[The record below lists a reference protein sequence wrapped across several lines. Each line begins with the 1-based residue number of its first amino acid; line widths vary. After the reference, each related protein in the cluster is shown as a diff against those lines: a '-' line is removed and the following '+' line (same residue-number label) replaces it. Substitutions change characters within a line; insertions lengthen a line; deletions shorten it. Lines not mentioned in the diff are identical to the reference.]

1 MSTARTWIRIC
12 VLIVSLVPAIAF
24 ARLDAS
30 VDSTAIS
37 AADTIR
43 LTLRA
48 DSTNITGEPNL
59 DALSAQFD
67 VLDTQRN
74 SQFQSINGQVSA
86 WTTWTLTLKPKHT
99 GTLTIPPISVGN
111 DTSQPISITVKDLDP
126 QLKSAIARTVFF
138 ETTYEP
144 KQVYVQSQIIITRR
158 LFYLGGAQLYGNMP
172 DAPDI
177 PGAMVESLGDASRS
191 TAIRDGR
198 QYGVIEQRFAAFPE
212 RSGTLKIPTTS
223 VTGSVRLD
231 DGMGGRRVGIDVTSE
246 PLSIAVLP
254 IPPDYP
260 RDTPWLPASDVELVQ
275 DWPGEPA
282 RGLAT
287 GTPSQRTLIVRA
299 DGNTASAIPPLKM
312 RLPDSIKAYPEPP
325 KMNETQGR
333 SGIIGTRTEST
344 SLVATQPGSLTLPEV
359 SVTWFDTV
367 HRQVKIASLPAR
379 TINVS
384 GAPTEARRPTQRARA
399 APPEQ
404 PGARN
409 AASAPIGNPAVRVP
423 VSSAAPHTAATI
435 NPWFTGLF
443 LALLVGC
450 GYAAWRDSRR
460 AGIGN
465 DARTREAD
473 AYREL
478 RRACDGG
485 TPQRIRRALDAWL
498 PRHYDAPLADAARY
512 FTLDADAHDAV
523 NALNAKLYQRDAG
536 SFDSKPLQRCVDAAR
551 AKVRQ
556 SVHADVLPALYPA
569 ARSASA

>member
-367 HRQVKIASLPAR
+367 HRQVKICVAAGSHD
-379 TINVS
+379 
-384 GAPTEARRPTQRARA
+384 QR
-399 APPEQ
+399 
-404 PGARN
+404 
-409 AASAPIGNPAVRVP
+409 
-423 VSSAAPHTAATI
+423 
-435 NPWFTGLF
+435 F
-443 LALLVGC
+443 
-450 GYAAWRDSRR
+450 RR
-460 AGIGN
+460 A
-465 DARTREAD
+465 DRSAS
-473 AYREL
+473 
-478 RRACDGG
+478 
-485 TPQRIRRALDAWL
+485 
-498 PRHYDAPLADAARY
+498 ADAAR
-512 FTLDADAHDAV
+512 TSRATGTARCA
-523 NALNAKLYQRDAG
+523 QRGVRANWQPSCASSGFQRGTTHRRDDQPMVHRLVFGVVGRMRVRRMARQ
-536 SFDSKPLQRCVDAAR
+536 PTCRHRQRCP
-551 AKVRQ
+551 
-556 SVHADVLPALYPA
+556 HP
-569 ARSASA
+569 

>member
-1 MSTARTWIRIC
+1 M
-12 VLIVSLVPAIAF
+12 
-24 ARLDAS
+24 
-30 VDSTAIS
+30 
-37 AADTIR
+37 
-43 LTLRA
+43 RA
-48 DSTNITGEPNL
+48 DGTNITDEPNL
-59 DALSAQFD
+59 DTLSAQFD
-67 VLDTQRN
+67 VVDTQRS

-111 DTSQPISITVKDLDP
+111 DTSQPIRITVKDLDP
-126 QLKSAIARTVFF
+126 QLKNAIARTVFF
-138 ETTYEP
+138 ETTYQP

-158 LFYLGGAQLYGNMP
+158 LFYRGGAQLYGNMP

-177 PGAMVESLGDASRS
+177 PGAMVESLGDATRS

-223 VTGSVRLD
+223 VTGSVRVD

-246 PLSIAVLP
+246 PLSLAVLP
-254 IPPDYP
+254 IPPEYP
-260 RDTPWLPASDVELVQ
+260 RDAPWLPASDVELVQ

-287 GTPSQRTLIVRA
+287 GTPSQRTLIIRA

-325 KMNETQGR
+325 KMNETQG
-333 SGIIGTRTEST
+333 STGIIGTRTEST

-359 SVTWFDTV
+359 RVTWFDTV
-367 HRQVKIASLPAR
+367 HRKVKFASLPAS
-379 TINVS
+379 TIDVS
-384 GAPTEARRPTQRARA
+384 GAPTEAQQPTQRAPA
-399 APPEQ
+399 APPER
-404 PGARN
+404 PGARH
-409 AASAPIGNPAVRVP
+409 AVSAPVRNPAARVP
-423 VSSAAPHTAATI
+423 ASSGVPHTATAI

-443 LALLVGC
+443 LALLIGC

-460 AGIGN
+460 AGIGS
-465 DARTREAD
+465 DVRTREAH
-473 AYREL
+473 AYRAL

-485 TPQRIRRALDAWL
+485 TPQHIRRALDTWL
-498 PRHYDAPLADAARY
+498 SRHDDAPLADATRY

-523 NALNAKLYQRDAG
+523 NALNAQLYRGETGA
-536 SFDSKPLQRCVDAAR
+536 FDPKPLRGCVDAAR

-556 SVHADVLPALYPA
+556 SIQADVLPALYPS